1 MKRFFQTAAEWLG
14 LVTRL
19 FLGAVFLPHGLQKTI
34 GAFGG
39 YGFSGTMEFMTGMGM
54 PWIVALLVVAGE
66 SLGAL
71 GLITGF
77 LTRLSAFG
85 ILAIMS
91 GAIVMVHAEHGFFM
105 NWFGSKNGEGVEY
118 HILAMGMALTL
129 LVGGAGRWSVDG
141 FLARRISGAG
151 DERRGERS

>member
-1 MKRFFQTAAEWLG
+1 MKRFFQTDTEWFG
-14 LVTRL
+14 LITRV
-19 FLGAVFLPHGLQKTI
+19 FLGAVFLPHGLQKTL

-85 ILAIMS
+85 IVAIMS
-91 GAIVMVHAEHGFFM
+91 GAIVMVHAKFGFFM
-105 NWFGSKNGEGVEY
+105 NWFGNQQGEGVEY
-118 HILAMGMALTL
+118 HLLAMGMAFAL

-141 FLARRISGAG
+141 FIARKIQGEI
-151 DERRGERS
+151 DERRG

>member
-1 MKRFFQTAAEWLG
+1 MKKFFQSDAEWFG
-14 LVTRL
+14 LIARV
-19 FLGAVFLPHGLQKTI
+19 FLGAVFLPHGLQKTF

-54 PWIVALLVVAGE
+54 PWVVALLVIAGE

-85 ILAIMS
+85 IVAIMA
-91 GAIVMVHAEHGFFM
+91 GAIVMVHAKFGFFM
-105 NWFGSKNGEGVEY
+105 NWSGTQAGEGFEY
-118 HILAMGMALTL
+118 HILALGMALAV
-129 LVGGAGRWSVDG
+129 LVGGAGRGSIDG
-141 FLARRISGAG
+141 MIARRLPGASNEG
-151 DERRGERS
+151 RA